1 MSSLSDRAE
10 EFVSKQI
17 LSMADGQLK
26 EFTDL
31 RWELVRDMAVTIEG
45 MAQANHALADTVE
58 RMQLRIEELE
68 SQVAQLAPPKS
79 VGPIVKPVRKPV
91 SESDLP
97 SVRPPG
103 WGQ

>member
-1 MSSLSDRAE
+1 MSSLSDRAKAISPLAE
-10 EFVSKQI
+10 NERVAARLLTI
-17 LSMADGQLK
+17 LMPD
-26 EFTDL
+26 
-31 RWELVRDMAVTIEG
+31 VTLAIEG
-45 MAQANHALADTVE
+45 MAQANHNLAATVE

-68 SQVAQLAPPKS
+68 SQVVQLAPPKS
-79 VGPIVKPVRKPV
+79 VGPIVKPVWKPV